1 VKRLAVLIS
10 LSGEGGVERMVLN
23 LVAEFARRPDLAV
36 DLVLLR
42 DDSQHLGALP
52 DNVNVV
58 RLGVRHSVLAVP
70 AIAGYLRRAR
80 PDALLA
86 AKDRAGRA
94 ALVARSLAGISA
106 HISTRIVIRLGTTLS
121 EAIKDKPA
129 WQRWLRYRPMRRWYP
144 RAERIVAVSQG
155 VADDVMA
162 ITGLSAERIRVI
174 RNPVI
179 TPELDR
185 QAQAP
190 VDHPW
195 LVADA
200 APVVLGLGRLTRQK
214 DFPTLIRA
222 FAQVRRQRPLRLV
235 ILGEGR
241 DRADLLAL
249 AQELGVDEHV
259 ALPGFQ
265 PNPYAWLARVG
276 LFVLSSRWEGSP
288 NALTEAMALGVPVVS
303 TDCPSGP
310 REVLDHGRYGPLV
323 PVGDVDALAAAMLR
337 VLDAPPSPEGL
348 RAAVAEYR
356 ADLSA
361 GRYLETLGL

>member
-1 VKRLAVLIS
+1 MKRLAVLIS
-10 LSGEGGVERMVLN
+10 FSGEGGVERMVFN
-23 LVAEFARRPDLAV
+23 LVAEFARQPGLAV

-42 DDSQHLGALP
+42 DNSQHLGTLP

-58 RLGVRHSVLAVP
+58 RLGVRHSGLAAP
-70 AIAGYLRRAR
+70 AIARYLSRVR

-94 ALVARSLAGISA
+94 ALLARRLAGV
-106 HISTRIVIRLGTTLS
+106 STRIVIRLGTTLS

-129 WQRWLRYRPMRRWYP
+129 WVRWLRYRPMRRSYP

-162 ITGLSAERIRVI
+162 ITGLPAERIRVI

-179 TPELDR
+179 TGGLTV
-185 QAQAP
+185 QAEAP

-195 LVADA
+195 FDPGGV
-200 APVVLGLGRLTRQK
+200 PVVLGLGRLTRQK
-214 DFPTLIRA
+214 DFPTLVRA
-222 FAQVRRQRPLRLV
+222 FARVRSQRNLRLV

-249 AQELGVDEHV
+249 ANELGVGADLS
-259 ALPGFQ
+259 LPGFQ
-265 PNPYAWLARVG
+265 ANPYAWLARSR

-288 NALTEAMALGVPVVS
+288 NALTEALALGVPVVS

-310 REVLDHGRYGPLV
+310 RELLEGGRHGPLV
-323 PVGDVDALAAAMLR
+323 PVGDAEALAQAMQQ
-337 VLDAPPSPEGL
+337 VLDAPPAPESL

-361 GRYLETLGL
+361 RRYLETLGL